1 MPKIKEI
8 EYTPNPNARKF
19 VLAEP
24 LTFGVVR
31 SYESLEES
39 LDDILASK
47 LLSIPHVVSVFY
59 VDNWITIT
67 QDGNKD
73 WTGLLRQVAEPIR
86 ESKGASEESEKFAEM
101 SEWLQDD
108 SNLSDEDKEK
118 LQRIREVIDMEIRP
132 YLQGDGGDLHLVGLE
147 QNYLQVHYQG
157 ACGSCPSSLTGRLSG
172 IQYLVQRIDPNLEV
186 VAV

>member
-24 LTFGVVR
+24 LTFGVTR
-31 SYESLEES
+31 SYDSLTEVV
-39 LDDILASK
+39 DDNLANE
-47 LLSIPHVVSVFY
+47 LLSIPHVTSVFY

-67 QDGNKD
+67 QDGDAD
-73 WTGLLRQVAEPIR
+73 WPVLLRQVAVPIR
-86 ESKGASEESEKFAEM
+86 ESKGASKESEKFAEAA
-101 SEWLQDD
+101 EWLEDD

-118 LQRIREVIDMEIRP
+118 LQKIREVLDMEIRP
-132 YLQGDGGDLHLVGLE
+132 YLQGDGGDLHIVGLE

-157 ACGSCPSSLTGRLSG
+157 ACGSCPSSLTGTLSG

>member
-8 EYTPNPNARKF
+8 EYTPNPNPRKF

-67 QDGNKD
+67 QDGDAD
-73 WTGLLRQVAEPIR
+73 WPVLLRQVAVPIR
-86 ESKGASEESEKFAEM
+86 ESKGASEE
-101 SEWLQDD
+101 
-108 SNLSDEDKEK
+108 
-118 LQRIREVIDMEIRP
+118 
-132 YLQGDGGDLHLVGLE
+132 
-147 QNYLQVHYQG
+147 
-157 ACGSCPSSLTGRLSG
+157 
-172 IQYLVQRIDPNLEV
+172 
-186 VAV
+186 

>member
-1 MPKIKEI
+1 MTKIKEI

-19 VLAEP
+19 ILAEP
-24 LTFGVVR
+24 LTSGVVR
-31 SYESLEES
+31 SYESLDES
-39 LDDILASK
+39 LNDTLASEI
-47 LLSIPHVVSVFY
+47 LSIPHVVSVFY

-67 QDGNKD
+67 QDGNAE
-73 WTGLLRQVAEPIR
+73 WMELLRQVAVPIR
-86 ESKGASEESEKFAEM
+86 ESKGASEESEKFAETA
-101 SEWLQDD
+101 EWLQVD

-118 LQRIREVIDMEIRP
+118 LQKIREVLDMEIRP
-132 YLQGDGGDLHLVGLE
+132 YLQGDGGDLHIVGLE

-157 ACGSCPSSLTGRLSG
+157 ACGSCPSSLTGTLSN